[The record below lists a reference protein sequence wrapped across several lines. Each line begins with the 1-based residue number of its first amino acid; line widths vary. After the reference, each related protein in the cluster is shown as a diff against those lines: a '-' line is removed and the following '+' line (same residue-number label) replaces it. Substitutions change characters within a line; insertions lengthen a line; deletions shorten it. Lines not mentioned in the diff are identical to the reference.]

1 MKPTPDPEEAPTN
14 TQVLAALSAAPLFA
28 ALDPSTV
35 QDLARVAT
43 RTVYQ
48 AQEVVFLM
56 GEQDDGLYVVASGW
70 LKALKSAASGREQTI
85 ATFGPGA
92 ALNDV
97 AVLAGAPTQATLVAL
112 EPTTLWRI
120 SRAHLLDLIA
130 AHPTL
135 ANALIGNLASRVI
148 YLANLVED
156 LALRPVEARL
166 ARLLLA
172 QAHDGQIERRRW
184 ATQAEL
190 AAQIGTVPDVLN
202 RALRAFA
209 DAGLIAVG
217 RRTIRILDQAGLE
230 ERAQIR

>member
-1 MKPTPDPEEAPTN
+1 MKPTQGSDESSASA
-14 TQVLAALSAAPLFA
+14 QALAALSAAPLFA
-28 ALDPSTV
+28 ALDPSTL

-48 AQEVVFLM
+48 AQAMVFLT
-56 GEQDDGLYVVASGW
+56 GDQDDGLYIVASGW

-97 AVLAGAPTQATLVAL
+97 AILAGVPTQATVVAL
-112 EPTTLWRI
+112 EPATLWRI
-120 SRAHLLDLIA
+120 PRAQLLTLVA
-130 AHPTL
+130 RHPTL
-135 ANALIGNLASRVI
+135 ANALIGSLASRVI
-148 YLANLVED
+148 HLATLVED

-166 ARLLLA
+166 ARLLLT

-202 RALRAFA
+202 RTLRAFA
-209 DAGLIAVG
+209 DAGLIVVG
-217 RRTIRILDQAGLE
+217 RRAIRILNQAGLE